1 MHYNYICLTGLIPCT
16 IFGYLWKSKI
26 MLFVSLLGYIFHTN
40 PHNKVIKYIDLSV
53 NVSICVCAMVIERK
67 IIIPAVFSGIC
78 YVYNNII
85 YRPVYIDGIVYNLK
99 HVFLIQFVG
108 VYGYYLL
115 YNHDPCLEFFF
126 ICDNQSI

>member
-1 MHYNYICLTGLIPCT
+1 MKYNYICLAGVIPIT
-16 IFGYLWKSKI
+16 VFGYLWKSKI
-26 MLFVSLLGYIFHTN
+26 MLFVSLIGYIFHAN

-53 NVSICVCAMVIERK
+53 NVSLCVCAMFIERK
-67 IIIPAVFSGIC
+67 TIIPALFSGIC

-85 YRPVYIDGIVYNLK
+85 YRPVYIHGIVYNLK

-115 YNHDPCLEFFF
+115 YKYEPCLELFF
-126 ICDNQSI
+126 ICDN